1 VVILALSVSSILSV
15 LSWQASMPTKS
26 PTVGTNV
33 PALWSWGMG
42 KEELF
47 ADMMAIEWFDDYTTR
62 YRQRKMPVANPFR

>member
-1 VVILALSVSSILSV
+1 
-15 LSWQASMPTKS
+15 MPTKS